1 MTKLTDP
8 SSEVFSAALV
18 CAGELAR
25 VDDVAVAVQMPKLVG
40 LILDVLQDQS
50 SLKRKEEAVKVLGQL
65 AQQTG
70 KVIGLCVFL
79 IVVFSLFLIC
89 IRLLE
94 PFPFS
99 ISLRSAANK
108 CIDFLLLVKSLLTVS
123 GSMRKGGTKHSLL
136 PRSLLWH

>member
-1 MTKLTDP
+1 MAKLTDP

-25 VDDVAVAVQMPKLVG
+25 VDDVAVAVQMPTLVG

-70 KVIGLCVFL
+70 KVIGLCVFS
-79 IVVFSLFLIC
+79 FASFLFLFSF
-89 IRLLE
+89 RLLE
-94 PFPFS
+94 PLPFS
-99 ISLRSAANK
+99 I
-108 CIDFLLLVKSLLTVS
+108 FL
-123 GSMRKGGTKHSLL
+123 HS
-136 PRSLLWH
+136 PA